1 MKLSFSTLGCPAWT
15 LRQVIDLAR
24 RERYDGVE
32 LRFIEGDAALWK
44 RPEFTGAGL
53 AGTVATFRDAGLAV
67 SCVDTSCF
75 FHSPDAAERRR
86 TLEEGRRMIALAA
99 SLGAPGIR
107 IFGDRVQPGATR
119 DDTEGWIA
127 DALYALGDE
136 AAAVGLETWLET
148 HGDFAPARATA
159 AIVGRA
165 RGRGTGVI
173 WDPANAYAESGEPP
187 ADGFAILGGLVRH
200 VHLKDIRLGDPS
212 DPAIPA
218 SAWKPVLTGT
228 GTFPLRQTVAVLGA
242 AGYAGH
248 VSFEWEKHWHPELE
262 EPEVALPHFARW
274 IRQAHDWPC
283 SRGRSCSSP

>member
-53 AGTVATFRDAGLAV
+53 ADSRSALRDAGLAV

-75 FHSPDAAERRR
+75 FHSPDAAERGR

-119 DDTEGWIA
+119 DDTEGWIG
-127 DALYALGDE
+127 DALQVLGTE
-136 AAAVGLETWLET
+136 AASAGLEAWLET
-148 HGDFAPARATA
+148 HGDFAPASATA
-159 AIVGRA
+159 AIVRRA
-165 RGRGTGVI
+165 GGRGTGVI
-173 WDPANAYAESGEPP
+173 WDPANAYAESGELP
-187 ADGFAILGGLVRH
+187 ADGLAILGGLVRH
-200 VHLKDIRLGDPS
+200 VHVKDIRQGEMS
-212 DPAIPA
+212 DPAVPA

-228 GTFPLRQTVAVLGA
+228 GTFPLGQVLDLLDA
-242 AGYAGH
+242 AGFAGH
-248 VSFEWEKHWHPELE
+248 VSFEWEKRWHPQLE
-262 EPEVALPHFARW
+262 EPEIALPHFARW
-274 IRQAHDWPC
+274 FRL
-283 SRGRSCSSP
+283 STSGE